1 MTAILLVTDTGDFIV
16 TDTGDFITLG
26 DEGNPVPGRAFRWR
40 EPAILDHRD
49 PATLSWRE
57 PPVLQGA

>member
-16 TDTGDFITLG
+16 TDQGDYITLG
-26 DEGNPVPGRAFRWR
+26 DEGTPIPGRAFRWR
-40 EPAILDHRD
+40 EPSTIVGRD
-49 PATLSWRE
+49 PHAHIWRE